1 MTIFIEKEST
11 FRKVTPVVL
20 LHIERLTM
28 KYLYDVKNLKCLKTF
43 T

>member
-11 FRKVTPVVL
+11 FCKVTPVVL

-28 KYLYDVKNLKCLKTF
+28 KYLYF
-43 T
+43 IRR